1 MKRNALL
8 FGIIILITAAGAA
21 VTNALTA
28 PSIAKESI
36 KAYFVSPDSYQEA
49 IGVCTQADFDP
60 DALRFEGERVPYDA
74 ATNTVYI
81 PQSLKNDAWEGS
93 LTAGPAG
100 TDIYITCDK
109 EQGTSMGQDT
119 DPGKKESI
127 ANNRT
132 FHIALVNGET
142 YMESR
147 ILFTGLPA
155 VMISHDDGAIT
166 GKEIHSG
173 KITVIDPDRRE
184 YIESACQF
192 HVRGNTSV
200 LFDKKS
206 YRIALHDSV
215 GSKNK
220 VSFLGMRSDD
230 DWILNSLST
239 DVTLSREKV
248 CYDLWKHLNT
258 MEEQPVAS
266 ASMEFA
272 ELFMDNTYQGVY
284 GLMTP
289 VDGKLMGM
297 VQGDLLYKVKT
308 WHEEMTAPGKL
319 TDYNGERQV
328 LNENGFAYAEIEYPG
343 SLGGLYIW
351 DPMEAYQEFV
361 FETGDLSRMKE
372 RGVVLD
378 KENFILHALF
388 CEMTRA
394 ADNTWK
400 NLFLVARRGQDG
412 VYTLSETIWDLN
424 YTFGDQYVWDPE
436 NGNTVFN
443 KKSSNGYQIRYD
455 RDYGSAVIEMVDS
468 DYVSRKE
475 EKWNAWREQGIGPD
489 LLINMFEEERK
500 RLAESG
506 ATLRNEGKW
515 PGSTEANYEEIYT
528 WINKRFSFIDEM
540 YNGVGGK

>member
-1 MKRNALL
+1 
-8 FGIIILITAAGAA
+8 
-21 VTNALTA
+21 
-28 PSIAKESI
+28 
-36 KAYFVSPDSYQEA
+36 
-49 IGVCTQADFDP
+49 
-60 DALRFEGERVPYDA
+60 
-74 ATNTVYI
+74 
-81 PQSLKNDAWEGS
+81 
-93 LTAGPAG
+93 
-100 TDIYITCDK
+100 
-109 EQGTSMGQDT
+109 
-119 DPGKKESI
+119 
-127 ANNRT
+127 
-132 FHIALVNGET
+132 
-142 YMESR
+142 
-147 ILFTGLPA
+147 
-155 VMISHDDGAIT
+155 
-166 GKEIHSG
+166 
-173 KITVIDPDRRE
+173 
-184 YIESACQF
+184 
-192 HVRGNTSV
+192 
-200 LFDKKS
+200 
-206 YRIALHDSV
+206 
-215 GSKNK
+215 
-220 VSFLGMRSDD
+220 MRSDD

-455 RDYGSAVIEMVDS
+455 RDYGSAVIEMVDP

-528 WINKRFSFIDEM
+528 WINKRFSFLDEM